1 MDHIIIIGAG
11 QAAAQAIVSLR
22 QGGCEAPI
30 TLVGDEPVLP
40 YQRPPLSKKYLSG
53 EMEAERLFFRGR
65 EYYDGENVTLRL
77 GCRATS
83 ISPDNKTVTLED
95 GSELAFSK
103 LVLCTGSRPRK
114 LPLPGAE
121 LSNVFDVRTI
131 ADIDAMKPV
140 FTAGKKL
147 VIIGG
152 GYIGLETA
160 AVACK
165 MGLETTVVEAADRV
179 LARVTDPVMSEFYQ
193 RIHAEEGVSILTGTG
208 VAGLEGNA
216 EGAVSGV
223 ALSDGRI
230 LEAGCVVVGIGIV
243 PNTELAEAA
252 GLEVDDGI
260 VVDDAARASHPDVY
274 AAGDCTQHP
283 NDLLGRR
290 LRLESVQNAIEQGKA
305 AASGILGAPVAYNQI
320 PWFWSDQY
328 DVKLQI
334 AGVSGGHDRVV
345 TRGDMNSRSFAVFY
359 FRGEQLIA
367 VDAVNRP
374 GEFMAA
380 KKLVHR
386 AAKGEVFDAEKLADE
401 NLSAKDL
408 MAL

>member
-1 MDHIIIIGAG
+1 MNHIVIIGAG

-22 QGGCEAPI
+22 QGGYEEAI
-30 TLVGDEPVLP
+30 TLVGDEQELP

-53 EMEAERLFFRGR
+53 EMEAERLFFRGQ
-65 EYYDGENVTLRL
+65 EYYDNENVTLKL
-77 GCRATS
+77 GCRATAVS
-83 ISPDNKTVTLED
+83 ANKKTVTLD
-95 GSELAFSK
+95 DQSDLAFSK
-103 LVLCTGSRPRK
+103 LIICTGSRPRQ

-121 LSNVFDVRTI
+121 LKNIFDVRTI
-131 ADIDAMKPV
+131 ADIDAMKPA
-140 FTAGKKL
+140 FTPGKKL
-147 VIIGG
+147 IIIGG

-165 MGLETTVVEAADRV
+165 MGLETTVIEAADRV
-179 LARVTDPVMSEFYQ
+179 LARVTDPVMSAFYQ
-193 RIHAEEGVSILTGTG
+193 RVHAEEGVTILTGTG
-208 VAGLEGNA
+208 VAGLHGTEGT
-216 EGAVSGV
+216 VSGV
-223 ALSDGRI
+223 ELSDGRI
-230 LEAGCVVVGIGIV
+230 LEADCVVVGIGIV

-252 GLEVDDGI
+252 GLDVDNGI
-260 VVDDAARASHPDVY
+260 VVNDVARTSYPDIY

-283 NDLLGRR
+283 NDLLGRH

-305 AASGILGAPVAYNQI
+305 AASDILGTPVAYHQI

-334 AGVSGGHDRVV
+334 VGMSGDHDKIV
-345 TRGDMNSRSFAVFY
+345 TRGDLNSRSFAVFY
-359 FRGEQLIA
+359 FKGDQLTA

-374 GEFMAA
+374 GEFMVA

-386 AAKGEVFDAEKLADE
+386 AAEGDVFEPDKLADE
-401 NLSAKDL
+401 SLSAKDL